1 MGPVAAF
8 ILTGSLVIEQAFS
21 LPGLGRQFITAID
34 RDYTLLMGTTIILLI
49 LVILLNFLIDLS
61 YFWLDPRIRRRAG
74 VSMNLLNPQRAEALL
89 TASLSSVQSRS
100 LTQLAIAR
108 FLRNRIAVSALG
120 VLLVLVLLAIFAP
133 FFEWLTGYDMAYQ
146 DRDFYSGQPPN
157 WSARHFLGT
166 DQNGRDIF
174 VRTLFGMRIS
184 LMVALIAAVVAL
196 TVGVLY
202 GTISGLAGGR
212 VDAIMMRILDLLIG
226 YPLTLIAV
234 IALAYFG
241 RNIFIVF
248 AIIGLVEWQVMARV
262 IRGQVQ
268 SLRHSDFIEAARA
281 TGVPAWGILLR
292 HIIPNIAGVAMIAYD
307 AGDPEVLIGAFWA
320 TWGWACKN
328 PTPRSAL

>member
-1 MGPVAAF
+1 
-8 ILTGSLVIEQAFS
+8 
-21 LPGLGRQFITAID
+21 
-34 RDYTLLMGTTIILLI
+34 
-49 LVILLNFLIDLS
+49 
-61 YFWLDPRIRRRAG
+61 
-74 VSMNLLNPQRAEALL
+74 MNLLNPQRAEALL

-133 FFEWLTGYDMAYQ
+133 FFEWLTGYGMAYQ

-202 GTISGLAGGR
+202 GAISGLAGGR
-212 VDAIMMRILDLLIG
+212 VDAIMMRILDLLIS

-292 HIIPNIAGVAMIAYD
+292 HIIPNIAGVAIVHMTLVI
-307 AGDPEVLIGAFWA
+307 PEVILIESFLGYLGLGVQEPNTSLGVMISDGANKIQQKPWFTYGPGLFLVLLLLSLNFVGDGMRDA
-320 TWGWACKN
+320 IDPKD
-328 PTPRSAL
+328 R

>member
-1 MGPVAAF
+1 
-8 ILTGSLVIEQAFS
+8 
-21 LPGLGRQFITAID
+21 
-34 RDYTLLMGTTIILLI
+34 
-49 LVILLNFLIDLS
+49 
-61 YFWLDPRIRRRAG
+61 
-74 VSMNLLNPQRAEALL
+74 MNLLNPQRTEALL

-120 VLLVLVLLAIFAP
+120 VLSALVLLAIFAP
-133 FFEWLTGYDMAYQ
+133 FFEWLTGYSMAYQ

-202 GTISGLAGGR
+202 GAISGLAGGR
-212 VDAIMMRILDLLIG
+212 VDAIMMRILDLLIS

-292 HIIPNIAGVAMIAYD
+292 HIIPNIAGVAIVHMTLVI
-307 AGDPEVLIGAFWA
+307 PEVILIESFLGYLGLGVQEPNTSLGVMISDGANKIQQKPWFTYGPGLFLVLLLLSLNFVGDGMRDA
-320 TWGWACKN
+320 IDPKD
-328 PTPRSAL
+328 R

>member
-1 MGPVAAF
+1 
-8 ILTGSLVIEQAFS
+8 
-21 LPGLGRQFITAID
+21 
-34 RDYTLLMGTTIILLI
+34 
-49 LVILLNFLIDLS
+49 
-61 YFWLDPRIRRRAG
+61 
-74 VSMNLLNPQRAEALL
+74 MNLLNPQRAEALL
-89 TASLSSVQSRS
+89 TANLSSVQSRS

-157 WSARHFLGT
+157 WSTRHFLGT

-202 GTISGLAGGR
+202 GAISGLAGGR
-212 VDAIMMRILDLLIG
+212 VDAIMMRILDLLIS

-292 HIIPNIAGVAMIAYD
+292 HIIPNIAGVAIVHMTLVI
-307 AGDPEVLIGAFWA
+307 PEVILIESFLGYLGLGVQEPNTSLGVMISDGANKIQQKPWFTYGPGLFLVLLLLSLNFVGDGMRDA
-320 TWGWACKN
+320 IDPKD
-328 PTPRSAL
+328 R